1 MARMAAAVYGL
12 DDRLDFVSGHELDE
26 ASAQPIPAEML
37 GRHPSTANTNSSTP
51 PQKRRQTLRE
61 VARGFGRALHRSCGK
76 SARGWV
82 ADLKSRNRALTSDR
96 IRTRNRHFP
105 DRKYAYFGSDGER
118 GKGGA

>member
-61 VARGFGRALHRSCGK
+61 VARGFGRGTASFLWEKCPRVSCGFEIQE
-76 SARGWV
+76 SGLNVR
-82 ADLKSRNRALTSDR
+82 SDS
-96 IRTRNRHFP
+96 HP
-105 DRKYAYFGSDGER
+105 E
-118 GKGGA
+118 

>member
-61 VARGFGRALHRSCGK
+61 WRAVLDGHGIVPVGK
-76 SARGWV
+76 V
-82 ADLKSRNRALTSDR
+82 PADWSR
-96 IRTRNRHFP
+96 I
-105 DRKYAYFGSDGER
+105 
-118 GKGGA
+118 

>member
-51 PQKRRQTLRE
+51 PQKRRSCVRW
-61 VARGFGRALHRSCGK
+61 RAVLDGHGIVPVGK
-76 SARGWV
+76 V
-82 ADLKSRNRALTSDR
+82 PADWSR
-96 IRTRNRHFP
+96 I
-105 DRKYAYFGSDGER
+105 
-118 GKGGA
+118 